1 MCVSHSRLRKSSATA
16 GRESTVAA
24 ASTGSS
30 ASTKASSLT
39 RFQLALVLSLAARLD
54 FQKPLQSAGR
64 PLALPMLQ
72 GNDQPETLGD
82 NNRSLLF
89 VKCFCYARFFRF
101 RCEINKGP
109 LAPKTYSW
117 ASPPAPQI
125 SMLGSLCAMRFYKNG
140 LLFISA
146 SLHSTFLRSQH

>member
-1 MCVSHSRLRKSSATA
+1 MCVIADFGSRQPKRG
-16 GRESTVAA
+16 GR
-24 ASTGSS
+24 
-30 ASTKASSLT
+30 
-39 RFQLALVLSLAARLD
+39 VLSQRRLPGAAPAQRPVHSLGFSLFLYPPLAARLD

-64 PLALPMLQ
+64 PLALPTLQ

-89 VKCFCYARFFRF
+89 LKCFCYARFFRF

-109 LAPKTYSW
+109 PAPKTYSRT
-117 ASPPAPQI
+117 SPPAPQI